1 MNHTFFVSEK
11 HLASIRATR
20 QGRISLGGFNYQAAF
35 AISRM
40 AAMVVRR
47 RSLNLDGI
55 PTALRYDWGEDLD
68 ELCQDS
74 IVYFN
79 QCKKVS
85 DLGRSAP
92 MADVLLGFA
101 PKLLWASIDDRSKV
115 RFRLVCTDQR
125 FSPGGRLNDSISD
138 SRGEVKKCFL
148 ERLSNSPNGRSDCA
162 IWRKD
167 ADDFG
172 HEELFNTL
180 WDQTEAVFLSDAVHS
195 DHPAGQIMEA
205 EREALR
211 VLLET
216 PAIGID
222 VEHQRDTI
230 ARLRRVLHE
239 NLIEFDPTSNESVNP
254 VGVRTPPRQLRRE
267 DVASELFEYRRH
279 ERQRLPFQ
287 VVSQAFLQEQGEKAK
302 REFVARPPEWSD
314 VVHGRDDT
322 IKFVERDQ
330 TEDLRQAV
338 MNELVEFIQRGTD
351 QRLPVK
357 FVIGPP
363 GSGKST
369 IVRRV
374 VAKLVQEGHV
384 VAADAGVYVDN
395 PSDPGRFCDKLN
407 ELARQGKPMLLV
419 LDDPLSADSNWPD
432 VLRKLANPGGRI
444 AVLAASPTFLYDL
457 FNGQLRGRVSKS
469 EFHIAPPSD
478 DEQREL
484 DRFYGYPSS
493 KPAQAGDDFLA
504 LAMQRAAGDSFDGII
519 NRLWETLNNGQP
531 ILRQTKFEEYPWTVR
546 AFLVTCFFHRTYDPC
561 PEPILRA
568 VLECSGGI
576 ASGRSVTDAL
586 QELKYQGGWAI
597 FRIKTPQVPSSFSY
611 VGNQVSAA
619 HHRIAERA
627 WQLRPAPWRNLSHL
641 IVQATLEVPEGL
653 CAVANAATALSQ
665 VGDES
670 LANKLV
676 DAWKANN
683 VKTRFVYDV
692 YVKLQL
698 GGCLRPAA
706 KLVDSLTAR
715 AVESPDGWMAALAL
729 RNGSA
734 SVDRNRNFPP
744 TVNLISLI
752 EAADFSIA
760 PGRAIR
766 FANCLQ
772 SSEVAAFR
780 KRLFECLG
788 GKFNWTL
795 NSNLLTWL
803 LANSPTAETQKH
815 YLEIVKWLYDHPDVT
830 DVRTQYLSYLMK
842 LPDKEFESERRRVA
856 ENTAQWLDDHPDD
869 TNVRTQY
876 LTYLM
881 KLPGKEFE
889 GERRQAAKDTAQWL
903 DDHPDDTNVRTQYLA
918 YLMKLPDKEFEGER
932 RRVAENAAQW
942 LESNAGTNNILI
954 AFVAFASKVFAV
966 DSPKWSQIENHC
978 CKLINENP
986 KSFDVRHIYGS
997 YLLKSERF
1005 PEASRQFTESL
1016 KIHPGH
1022 VASRLGLGKAF
1033 QKLKEFEK
1041 AESEFRSALSWTI
1054 TTKGRRAPINT
1065 ALGWLYIDW
1074 QRWEDAILVFEEARS
1089 EEPEYF
1095 GNHWGIGRAHFEL
1108 ENYPKAIDSLHQAL
1122 DDPNLQPPA
1131 SDEIQTLL
1139 VECRVKLKE

>member
-68 ELCQDS
+68 ERCHDS

-85 DLGRSAP
+85 NVGRPAS

-125 FSPGGRLNDSISD
+125 FLPGGRLNDSISD

-239 NLIEFDPTSNESVNP
+239 NLIDFDPTSNESVNL
-254 VGVRTPPRQLRRE
+254 VGVRTPRQLRRE
-267 DVASELFEYRRH
+267 DVASELYEYRRH
-279 ERQRLPFQ
+279 EEQCLPFQ

-314 VVHGRDDT
+314 VVHGTDDT

-395 PSDPGRFCDKLN
+395 PSDPDRFCDKLK
-407 ELARQGKPMLLV
+407 ELASPRKPVLLV
-419 LDDPLSADSNWPD
+419 LDDPLYADSNWPD
-432 VLRKLANPGGRI
+432 VLRKLATPGGVGRI
-444 AVLAASPTFLYDL
+444 AVLAASPTFLYDRYNARL
-457 FNGQLRGRVSKS
+457 GRRVHTT
-469 EFHIAPPSD
+469 EFHIAPPSN
-478 DEQREL
+478 DERREL
-484 DRFYGYPSS
+484 DRLYGNTSS
-493 KPAQAGDDFLA
+493 ELVQAEDDFFV

-531 ILRQTKFEEYPWTVR
+531 ILRQTKFEEYPWAVR
-546 AFLVTCFFHRTYDPC
+546 AFLTTCFFHRTYEPC

-568 VLECSGGI
+568 VLECNGGI

-586 QELKYQGGWAI
+586 QQLKHQDGWAI

-611 VGNQVSAA
+611 VGDQVSAA
-619 HHRIAERA
+619 HHRVAERA
-627 WQLRPAPWRNLSHL
+627 WQKRPAPWRTLNDL
-641 IVQATLEVPEGL
+641 IVQATLEAPNGL
-653 CAVANAATALSQ
+653 RAVANAATALSQ

-683 VKTRFVYDV
+683 VETRFVYDV

-815 YLEIVKWLYDHPDVT
+815 YLEIAKWLYDHPDVT

-856 ENTAQWLDDHPDD
+856 ENTAQWL
-869 TNVRTQY
+869 
-876 LTYLM
+876 
-881 KLPGKEFE
+881 
-889 GERRQAAKDTAQWL
+889 
-903 DDHPDDTNVRTQYLA
+903 
-918 YLMKLPDKEFEGER
+918 
-932 RRVAENAAQW
+932 EN
-942 LESNAGTNNILI
+942 NAGTNDILI

-978 CKLINENP
+978 CNLINDIP
-986 KSFDVRHIYGS
+986 QSFNVRHIYGS

-1033 QKLKEFEK
+1033 QKLKDFK
-1041 AESEFRSALSWTI
+1041 GAESEFRSALSWTK

-1108 ENYPKAIDSLHQAL
+1108 GHYPKAIDSLHQAL